1 MDNYNGFQQMYQPAG
16 FQSYYQQ
23 PVSPQYQPRW
33 QPTVQYTNSP
43 QTTAVPQYQ
52 TQNISQSNNSN
63 IFWVQ
68 GESGAK
74 SFSNLVPGVPVALW
88 DSEEQVI
95 YIKTIDQNGKPSMT
109 VLDYTERGVESKEKP
124 ATQIEYVTQ
133 EQFNNLN
140 NEMVTKEQ
148 IGALDERLSS
158 INSTMD
164 EKLKGLSNFA
174 TKEQVKMFADRMDD
188 LSAQINDIE
197 DRITSFG
204 KPQNNSNSNNRR
216 GNK

>member
-33 QPTVQYTNSP
+33 QPTVQYTNAP